1 MKFLYLNAM
10 QKLKIVLVDD
20 HQMLIDGLIAILSK
34 FDEIE
39 ILKTYTNGNLLL
51 DEINILQPQIVL
63 TDISMPEIDGY
74 ELTKRIKAINPTI
87 YVIALSMS
95 NSISDINKMLDVG
108 ISGYVLKNVG
118 NKELID
124 AIHKVANGKMH
135 FSDDVTEE
143 MVKNK
148 HSKPE
153 KNEEQAKLTERELEI
168 LKLIVQEFNNA
179 EIADKLFI
187 SERTVETHRKNMIR
201 KFKTKTIVGLLK
213 YAMDNK
219 LI

>member
-1 MKFLYLNAM
+1 MK
-10 QKLKIVLVDD
+10 KHKIVLVDD
-20 HQMLIDGLIAILSK
+20 HQMLIDGLTAILSNYP
-34 FDEIE
+34 EIE
-39 ILKTYTNGNLLL
+39 IIKTFTNGNLL
-51 DEINILQPQIVL
+51 INELLTLQPEIVL

-74 ELTKRIKAINPTI
+74 ELTKKIKKIQPNI
-87 YVIALSMS
+87 HVIALSMS
-95 NSISDINKMLDVG
+95 GNIADINKMLDVG

-118 NKELID
+118 NQELIE
-124 AIHKVANGKMH
+124 AINKVAQGKMH
-135 FSDDVTEE
+135 FSDDVIEE

-148 HSKPE
+148 NNKPE
-153 KNEEQAKLTERELEI
+153 KEDDHPKFTERELEI
-168 LKLIVQEFNNA
+168 LKLIVQELNNA

-201 KFKTKTIVGLLK
+201 KFNTKTIVGLIK

>member
-1 MKFLYLNAM
+1 MK
-10 QKLKIVLVDD
+10 KHRVILVDD
-20 HQMLIDGLIAILSK
+20 HQMLIDGLTAILSAN
-34 FDEIE
+34 DTIE
-39 ILKTYTNGNLLL
+39 IVKTYTNGIQFL
-51 DEINILQPQIVL
+51 DEVENLQPDIVL

-74 ELTKRIKAINPTI
+74 ELTKRIKQHNPQI
-87 YVIALSMS
+87 QVIALSMS
-95 NSISDINKMLDVG
+95 GSIKDINRMLDVG

-118 NKELID
+118 NQELIE
-124 AIHKVANGKMH
+124 AIHKVAQGRMH

-148 HSKPE
+148 HTKPDKHHE
-153 KNEEQAKLTERELEI
+153 LAKLTERELEI
-168 LKLIVQEFNNA
+168 LRLIVQELNNA

-201 KFKTKTIVGLLK
+201 KFNTKTIVGLIK
-213 YAMDNK
+213 YAMDEK

>member
-1 MKFLYLNAM
+1 MK
-10 QKLKIVLVDD
+10 KHRIILVDD
-20 HQMLIDGLIAILSK
+20 HQMLIDGLSAILAAN
-34 FDEIE
+34 DTIE
-39 ILKTYTNGNLLL
+39 IIKTYTNGNLLL
-51 DEINILQPQIVL
+51 EEINELNPQIVL

-74 ELTKRIKAINPTI
+74 ELTKKIKKLNPSI
-87 YVIALSMS
+87 QVIALSMS
-95 NSISDINKMLDVG
+95 GNIADINKMLDVG

-118 NKELID
+118 NQELIE
-124 AIHKVANGKMH
+124 AIHKVAQGKMH

-153 KNEEQAKLTERELEI
+153 KNEDHAKLTERELEI
-168 LKLIVQEFNNA
+168 LKLIVQELNNA

-201 KFKTKTIVGLLK
+201 KFNTKTIVGLIK
-213 YAMDNK
+213 YAMDYK